1 MLISKERGKILQ
13 RVSWAWTGTG
23 TPPKKLLLSQLV
35 WTGQASTSR
44 GARVLSLS
52 LFRLRRALGWSA
64 TAATAGG
71 NSFAEWCL
79 RKTWTLIFSRLSCSP
94 TIDLS
99 VQNSAPFLLVHRRQ
113 VRVNLVYHEAFNNI
127 RIRRQQDATA
137 LAVIIGG
144 MSHGDAP
151 QVGLIRSWV

>member
-1 MLISKERGKILQ
+1 M
-13 RVSWAWTGTG
+13 
-23 TPPKKLLLSQLV
+23 
-35 WTGQASTSR
+35 
-44 GARVLSLS
+44 
-52 LFRLRRALGWSA
+52 
-64 TAATAGG
+64 
-71 NSFAEWCL
+71 
-79 RKTWTLIFSRLSCSP
+79 
-94 TIDLS
+94 DLS

-151 QVGLIRSWV
+151 QVGLIRS